1 MRNSTR
7 LSGVRYDLTHNLENI
22 VLNELAY
29 RGYEVSVYRHGGR
42 EIDFRAVKGGKL
54 YLVQVAY
61 SVAEDKAYEREFSA
75 FAGIDNT
82 AKKIL
87 ITNDD
92 VDYSTS
98 TVYHYKLKDFLMMD
112 EL

>member
-1 MRNSTR
+1 MIIDKAGLIKDPDALMAAMTEYYK
-7 LSGVRYDLTHNLENI
+7 LSGVCPVFI
-22 VLNELAY
+22 SI
-29 RGYEVSVYRHGGR
+29 YEEDWRK
-42 EIDFRAVKGGKL
+42 DGKT
-54 YLVQVAY
+54 YLIQVAY

-75 FAGIDNT
+75 FSYIDNSV
-82 AKKIL
+82 KKII

-92 VDYSTS
+92 IDYSTS

>member
-1 MRNSTR
+1 MYGIDNHILYMYYYYHKMSQEYIT
-7 LSGVRYDLTHNLENI
+7 VYDNK
-22 VLNELAY
+22 
-29 RGYEVSVYRHGGR
+29 GR
-42 EIDFRAVKGGKL
+42 EIDFRAEKDGKT
-54 YLVQVAY
+54 YLIQVAY

-75 FAGIDNT
+75 FSNIDNSV
-82 AKKIL
+82 KKII

-92 VDYSTS
+92 IDYSTS